1 MKQKEKQGKRQREKD
16 GLRAECVTPTN
27 YCLTRAIQL
36 LNRQKAKAILEIDT
50 PSDLDKAISVISR
63 INKKIKTLAQ
73 LL

>member
-16 GLRAECVTPTN
+16 GLRAKCVTPTN

-63 INKKIKTLAQ
+63 INKK
-73 LL
+73 

>member
-16 GLRAECVTPTN
+16 GLRVECVTPMSYN
-27 YCLTRAIQL
+27 LTSAIQL

-63 INKKIKTLAQ
+63 INKKITTLAQ